1 MMLSTARFAFVMT
14 VAVLVPAHAASLPA
28 QGTPRAA
35 VVKNGFDLG
44 VVAVGQDVEQVFD
57 VRNDGDAPL
66 TLGKATV
73 SRGGKVTAAPATIAP
88 GQTGQVRLAV
98 DTFLVRGKVP
108 VMAAFPTNDP
118 VTARLELTLSIEVK
132 PFISIDPGQARYLM
146 VQGAP
151 AGTIRQRVWA
161 PDADI
166 VITGATSPHAF
177 LAVAFREATAG
188 ERDPAVDRRQW
199 LVDITLP
206 TDAPVGALAGHVV
219 LSIAHPAQKKAWI
232 PVSGFVRPMF
242 AVTPPAADLGTFD
255 PKAPSLGVLVVKN
268 FADESAE
275 LTAVTCTI
283 AGLRPAIEVV
293 EAGHHWRIRLSADP
307 ALSGPVQGTLRI
319 TTSSPKVPFIEV
331 PLSGVAKPG
340 GSA

>member
-1 MMLSTARFAFVMT
+1 MMIRIARLTLVLIA
-14 VAVLVPAHAASLPA
+14 AALVPAHAAA
-28 QGTPRAA
+28 EAVQGTPRVA
-35 VVKNGFDLG
+35 VVKNDVDLG
-44 VVAVGQDVEQVFD
+44 VVAVGQDVEHVFD

-88 GQTGQVRLAV
+88 GQAAQVRLVV

-118 VTARLELTLSIEVK
+118 VTARLELTLTVEVK
-132 PFISIDPGQARYLM
+132 PFISVDPGQARYLM

-161 PDADI
+161 IA
-166 VITGATSPHAF
+166 VTGVASPHAF
-177 LAVAFREATAG
+177 LAVAFREATAL
-188 ERDPAVDRRQW
+188 ERDPAVARRQW
-199 LVDITLP
+199 VVDITLP
-206 TDAPVGALAGHVV
+206 TDAPVGALAGSVV
-219 LSIAHPAQKKAWI
+219 VSVDHPAQKKAWI

-242 AVTPPAADLGTFD
+242 AVTPPAADLGNFD
-255 PKAPSLGVLVVKN
+255 PKVPSLGVLVVKN
-268 FADESAE
+268 FADESAD
-275 LTAVTCTI
+275 LTAVTCSI
-283 AGLRPAIEVV
+283 AGIKPAIEIV

-319 TTSSPKVPFIEV
+319 TTSSPKVPVIEV
-331 PLSGVAKPG
+331 PLTGVAKPG
-340 GSA
+340 DGA